1 MNIVLK
7 IKKNFLNLYQTKFI
21 LFFISIPFILH
32 QFYYIRLGG
41 VTWDETL
48 DIYGSGKNIEKFKLF
63 IANEEIIEP
72 STLVAQYFGQLI
84 KLPIY
89 IISQSEGAV
98 NLFSKIFETIFQDE
112 SSYIE
117 SFFNLRHYLLNI
129 YVFFSIFIIFN
140 LLNKIIHESKISLL
154 IIFFIFWNPIFIG
167 HAMFNLSDI
176 PMAIQIFIASLTYIY
191 LILHQEPHRKN
202 FFVVGIFFGLA
213 LLTRI
218 SAAAFLL
225 PLGLYFLIVKRKEK
239 KFIHLIFNH
248 FYILISAFIVLVL
261 GSPGAFIDP
270 VHYINGLINAQFTGQ
285 EFNGYFPMNGKMLFS
300 LDWNPEYLLNLFLY
314 KLPIVI
320 LIFTLL
326 GFSKLRQIKSHLFR
340 YSFLFI
346 LYTYIAH
353 EIFRPSVFNYFRHY
367 IFLIPFFCVISGF
380 AFHSLIENKK
390 QNFQLISFIAILFY
404 FVFTQFGLEQ
414 YKYVYVNEFVDE
426 DLIGIECSESYEL
439 NGCGY
444 WQTDYY
450 GFSGKQTIEIVENLN
465 IENVYIC
472 QPGHSYSLYIESN
485 DYWKINNGNPDFDD
499 YAFWDQYIYLYNID
513 HFNEFLEINPKGY
526 FYALAIHSPG
536 YKTCSLER
544 VSTDI
549 FDIDCKIEEVVT
561 TKLRGTSINLN
572 YIHYCEYTT

>member
-1 MNIVLK
+1 M
-7 IKKNFLNLYQTKFI
+7 
-21 LFFISIPFILH
+21 
-32 QFYYIRLGG
+32 GG

-48 DIYGSGKNIEKFKLF
+48 DIYGSGKNIEKFKSF
-63 IANEEIIEP
+63 IANEELIEP

-89 IISQSEGAV
+89 VVSKSERAV
-98 NLFSKIFETIFQDE
+98 DLFSMIFETVFQEE

-117 SFFNLRHYLLNI
+117 AFFNLRHYLLNV
-129 YVFFSIFIIFN
+129 YVFLSIFIIFY

-154 IIFFIFWNPIFIG
+154 ILFFVFWNPIFLG

-176 PMAIQIFIASLTYIY
+176 PMAIQIFIASLIYID
-191 LILHQEPHRKN
+191 LIVYKEPSRKD
-202 FFVVGIFFGLA
+202 FFIVGVFFGLA
-213 LLTRI
+213 LLTRV

-225 PLGLYFLIVKRKEK
+225 PLGIYYLIVKRKEK
-239 KFIHLIFNH
+239 NLIQSIGNH
-248 FYILISAFIVLVL
+248 FYTLISAFIVLAL

-270 VHYINGLINAQFTGQ
+270 MHYINGLINAQFTGQ
-285 EFNGYFPMNGKMLFS
+285 DFYGYLPLNGKMIFS

-320 LIFTLL
+320 LIFTLI
-326 GFSKLRQIKSHLFR
+326 GIFKLRQIQSHLFR

-346 LYTYIAH
+346 TYTYIAH
-353 EIFRPSVFNYFRHY
+353 ELFRPSVFNYFRHY
-367 IFLIPFFCVISGF
+367 LFLIPFFCVIAGF
-380 AFHSLIENKK
+380 SFFSLIKNKS
-390 QNFQLISFIAILFY
+390 QIFQLISLFAILSY
-404 FVFTQFGLEQ
+404 FVLTQFGLEQ

-426 DLIGIECSESYEL
+426 DLITIECSESYDL

-450 GFSGKQTIEIVENLN
+450 GFSGKQTIDIVENLN

-485 DYWKINNGNPDFDD
+485 DFWKINNGNPDFDD
-499 YAFWDQYIYLYNID
+499 YIFWDQYKYIYNID
-513 HFNEFLEINPKGY
+513 HFNEFLEINPSGY
-526 FYALAIHSPG
+526 FYTLNIHSPG
-536 YKTCSLER
+536 YKTCGLEN
-544 VSTDI
+544 VSTE
-549 FDIDCKIEEVVT
+549 FFEIDCKIEEVVT
-561 TKLRGTSINLN
+561 TQLRGTPIYLN